1 MVTSTTRRKV
11 IAIILTI
18 LLWGLGHA
26 YLRRIKRGVALFFL
40 GLGVMI
46 VVSFL
51 VPSPF
56 PIIVYLIYLG
66 WLISDVLRI
75 IKLEDG
81 RGIEYQPSTSSISCQ
96 KVWQHEERGF
106 IILYQMWFTSTIK
119 CLVKHL

>member
-75 IKLEDG
+75 IKLENG
-81 RGIEYQPSTSSISCQ
+81 RGIEYQFSTSSISCQ
-96 KVWQHEERGF
+96 KVWQHEQRRF

>member
-75 IKLEDG
+75 IKLENG
-81 RGIEYQPSTSSISCQ
+81 RGIEYQFSTSSISS
-96 KVWQHEERGF
+96 KSVAARTEK
-106 IILYQMWFTSTIK
+106 ILHTVSN
-119 CLVKHL
+119 VVHLYDKMFG